1 MKYFFAILFTFSSL
15 FSYSQLPDGSIAP
28 NFITTDVNGN
38 EHELYNYLDM
48 GYTVILQIS
57 ASWSGPDWNYSSNG
71 VLQEVWENH
80 GPAGQPGVSPNTTDD
95 VMILWFEGDA
105 GTAESELENSDFG
118 NWLIYIG
125 NKKVNSKWNVH
136 NEVQYR
142 NYDAIGDL
150 EQLLLRTGVG
160 YNLSENNHNL
170 LLGYGYILSQ
180 NYSAV
185 TEDKLDVNEH
195 RIFQQFTSKQKI
207 GNVSLSHRYRF
218 EQRFVE
224 SDFKMRL
231 RYFLA
236 FKVPILKTETSP
248 TKLYLSAYN
257 EVFLNTESDMFD
269 RNRVYGGLGYQLNNN
284 VRIEAGYM
292 NQLFEHSSRDQFN
305 LITFVN
311 F

>member
-1 MKYFFAILFTFSSL
+1 MVALTCVL
-15 FSYSQLPDGSIAP
+15 MLP
-28 NFITTDVNGN
+28 
-38 EHELYNYLDM
+38 Y
-48 GYTVILQIS
+48 IS
-57 ASWSGPDWNYSSNG
+57 VAQS
-71 VLQEVWENH
+71 
-80 GPAGQPGVSPNTTDD
+80 
-95 VMILWFEGDA
+95 
-105 GTAESELENSDFG
+105 SDFG

-125 NKKVNSKWNVH
+125 NKKVNSKWNIH

-150 EQLLLRTGVG
+150 EQLLLRTGLG

-180 NYSAV
+180 NYIAD
-185 TEDKLDVNEH
+185 TQNKMDVNEH
-195 RIFQQFTSKQKI
+195 RIFQQFTSKQNV
-207 GNVSLSHRYRF
+207 GSVSLSHRYRF

-257 EVFLNTESDMFD
+257 EVFLNTESDVFD
-269 RNRVYGGLGYQLNNN
+269 RNRVYGGLGYQLNKN

-292 NQLFEHSSRDQFN
+292 SQLFENSSRDQFN

-311 F
+311 L

>member
-1 MKYFFAILFTFSSL
+1 MAAFTCVL
-15 FSYSQLPDGSIAP
+15 MLPYIAAA
-28 NFITTDVNGN
+28 
-38 EHELYNYLDM
+38 
-48 GYTVILQIS
+48 QS
-57 ASWSGPDWNYSSNG
+57 
-71 VLQEVWENH
+71 
-80 GPAGQPGVSPNTTDD
+80 
-95 VMILWFEGDA
+95 
-105 GTAESELENSDFG
+105 SDFG

-125 NKKVNSKWNVH
+125 NKKVNSKWNIH

-142 NYDAIGDL
+142 NYDAIGDI
-150 EQLLLRTGVG
+150 EQLLLRTGLG

-180 NYSAV
+180 NYIAD
-185 TEDKLDVNEH
+185 TQNKMDVNEH
-195 RIFQQFTSKQKI
+195 RIFQQFTSKQNV
-207 GNVSLSHRYRF
+207 GSVSLSHRYRF

-257 EVFLNTESDMFD
+257 EVFLNTESDVFD
-269 RNRVYGGLGYQLNNN
+269 RNRVYGGLGYQLNKN

-292 NQLFEHSSRDQFN
+292 SQLFENSSRDQFN

-311 F
+311 L

>member
-1 MKYFFAILFTFSSL
+1 MIKKSNLFMVALTCVLMLPYIL
-15 FSYSQLPDGSIAP
+15 
-28 NFITTDVNGN
+28 
-38 EHELYNYLDM
+38 
-48 GYTVILQIS
+48 
-57 ASWSGPDWNYSSNG
+57 
-71 VLQEVWENH
+71 
-80 GPAGQPGVSPNTTDD
+80 
-95 VMILWFEGDA
+95 
-105 GTAESELENSDFG
+105 TAQSSDFG

-125 NKKVNSKWNVH
+125 NKKVNSKWNIH

-150 EQLLLRTGVG
+150 EQLLLRTGLG

-180 NYSAV
+180 NYI
-185 TEDKLDVNEH
+185 TDTQNKMDVNEH
-195 RIFQQFTSKQKI
+195 RIFQQFTSKQNV
-207 GNVSLSHRYRF
+207 GSVSLSHRYRF

-236 FKVPILKTETSP
+236 FKVPIIKTETSP
-248 TKLYLSAYN
+248 TKFYLSAYN
-257 EVFLNTESDMFD
+257 EVFLNTESNVFD
-269 RNRVYGGLGYQLNNN
+269 RNRVYGGLGYQLNKK

-292 NQLFEHSSRDQFN
+292 NQLFENSSRDQFN

-311 F
+311 L

>member
-1 MKYFFAILFTFSSL
+1 MVALTCVL
-15 FSYSQLPDGSIAP
+15 MLPYISIA
-28 NFITTDVNGN
+28 
-38 EHELYNYLDM
+38 
-48 GYTVILQIS
+48 QS
-57 ASWSGPDWNYSSNG
+57 
-71 VLQEVWENH
+71 
-80 GPAGQPGVSPNTTDD
+80 
-95 VMILWFEGDA
+95 
-105 GTAESELENSDFG
+105 SDFG

-125 NKKVNSKWNVH
+125 NKKVNSKWNIH

-150 EQLLLRTGVG
+150 EQLLLRTGLG

-180 NYSAV
+180 NYIAD
-185 TEDKLDVNEH
+185 TQNKMDVNEH
-195 RIFQQFTSKQKI
+195 RIFQQFTSKQNV
-207 GNVSLSHRYRF
+207 GSVSLSHRYRF

-257 EVFLNTESDMFD
+257 EVFLNTESDVFD
-269 RNRVYGGLGYQLNNN
+269 RNRVYGGLGYQLNKN

-292 NQLFEHSSRDQFN
+292 SQLFENSSRDQFN

-311 F
+311 L

>member
-1 MKYFFAILFTFSSL
+1 M
-15 FSYSQLPDGSIAP
+15 LP
-28 NFITTDVNGN
+28 
-38 EHELYNYLDM
+38 Y
-48 GYTVILQIS
+48 IS
-57 ASWSGPDWNYSSNG
+57 
-71 VLQEVWENH
+71 
-80 GPAGQPGVSPNTTDD
+80 
-95 VMILWFEGDA
+95 
-105 GTAESELENSDFG
+105 TAQSSDFG

-125 NKKVNSKWNVH
+125 NKKVNSKWNIH

-150 EQLLLRTGVG
+150 EQLLLRTGLG

-180 NYSAV
+180 NYIAD
-185 TEDKLDVNEH
+185 TQNKMDVNEH
-195 RIFQQFTSKQKI
+195 RIFQQFTSKQNV
-207 GNVSLSHRYRF
+207 GSVSLSHRYRF

-236 FKVPILKTETSP
+236 FKVPIIKTETSP
-248 TKLYLSAYN
+248 SKLYLSAYN
-257 EVFLNTESDMFD
+257 EVFLNTESDVFD
-269 RNRVYGGLGYQLNNN
+269 RNRVYGGLGFQLNKN

-292 NQLFEHSSRDQFN
+292 SQLFENSSRDQFN

-311 F
+311 L